1 MLGGRPD
8 DCSSVLESWKNRLS
22 AAPTWNSLDH
32 QPKMKLLS
40 VVAGCAAFRGSP
52 LKRRSVRLSSAATL
66 EVEGA
71 VVDVVGADLPY
82 PNDDKHGFDFGPSV
96 QYWAE
101 YVPPATSGRAASA
114 EETSRQLGRNISE
127 RGDAFHDAGE
137 FRGNREEQSINRSSR
152 VGNSVVDAAAVRGAA
167 VQTDP
172 FEANSAVDAVEG
184 LR

>member
-1 MLGGRPD
+1 
-8 DCSSVLESWKNRLS
+8 
-22 AAPTWNSLDH
+22 
-32 QPKMKLLS
+32 MKLLS
-40 VVAGCAAFRGSP
+40 VVAGCAAFRVAP

-71 VVDVVGADLPY
+71 VVDVGDLPY

-114 EETSRQLGRNISE
+114 EETSRQLGRNLSE

-152 VGNSVVDAAAVRGAA
+152 VGNSVVDAARRGA
-167 VQTDP
+167 T
-172 FEANSAVDAVEG
+172 G
-184 LR
+184 